1 MGAANSKV
9 VNAEIRKITIED
21 TANTSDSQLG
31 KNKEN
36 KKDGFIKKIASKS
49 AILWEK
55 GKEVLKNMNKKRSS
69 SKKSNTQIIPFET
82 LPLNIKNK
90 HIENQRRSPNRFNEI
105 IKESKTSHSHDIF
118 SYLSLNWFTISVIY
132 YLYAHFNSESYKKF
146 FSYLL
151 NKVSREENINA
162 KLKAIFSEVDYLG
175 TFSFAIGLFF
185 FILLIVLQLV
195 YLYYMFCRKNLA
207 ASFFDKVAYF
217 IFSFFLC
224 LFYLLILSLIP
235 LFVIVIM
242 FIFGTHIFSTVTI
255 SLMAVVSIIILFF
268 SLRRDKLENNIKKL
282 NATKNIK
289 IFLMIFVFFLT
300 LILITGITPI
310 ENRVSTAI
318 KS

>member
-1 MGAANSKV
+1 
-9 VNAEIRKITIED
+9 
-21 TANTSDSQLG
+21 
-31 KNKEN
+31 
-36 KKDGFIKKIASKS
+36 
-49 AILWEK
+49 
-55 GKEVLKNMNKKRSS
+55 
-69 SKKSNTQIIPFET
+69 
-82 LPLNIKNK
+82 
-90 HIENQRRSPNRFNEI
+90 
-105 IKESKTSHSHDIF
+105 
-118 SYLSLNWFTISVIY
+118 
-132 YLYAHFNSESYKKF
+132 
-146 FSYLL
+146 
-151 NKVSREENINA
+151 
-162 KLKAIFSEVDYLG
+162 
-175 TFSFAIGLFF
+175 
-185 FILLIVLQLV
+185 
-195 YLYYMFCRKNLA
+195 YYMFCRKNLA
-207 ASFFDKVAYF
+207 GSFFDKVAYF